1 MSIFASWSNVK
12 MLAITHLP
20 QSPPSSYYSIWSTT
34 LLLDPSIIQCSSE
47 LNMDGGHHLVCF
59 MWIYWYTYIG
69 KTYVCYVLCLNGDF
83 QCSSLS
89 SLPSVDRNLS
99 TVWSCCCCP
108 WKPCGCGCPPLLY
121 TSSILLH
128 RAFSSMHFDA
138 AWSFDAAP
146 GYKYVGRRAY
156 LLINQWQ
163 ERSHARW
170 KPAPCQSR
178 MMNTAQMIVIM

>member
-1 MSIFASWSNVK
+1 M
-12 MLAITHLP
+12 
-20 QSPPSSYYSIWSTT
+20 
-34 LLLDPSIIQCSSE
+34 
-47 LNMDGGHHLVCF
+47 
-59 MWIYWYTYIG
+59 
-69 KTYVCYVLCLNGDF
+69 CYVLCLNGDF
-83 QCSSLS
+83 PCSGLS

-99 TVWSCCCCP
+99 IVWSCCCCP
-108 WKPCGCGCPPLLY
+108 WKPCGCPPLLY

-128 RAFSSMHFDA
+128 RFFSSMHFDA

-178 MMNTAQMIVIM
+178 MMITAKMIVIIKIIVVQISSPVLDLFNIQQSSWTCVCVSFANTCTILFVIACMLLRCVLFPCVCVHISWECVS